1 MASAPAWANRC
12 AARGAFRH
20 PRGAVGSLLPACCDS
35 TTYVR
40 DRAPASRLAGMHRC
54 SSAPGIGRRDAARHN
69 SQAGYKRE
77 RKEFCCVTTRPGHRP
92 DAPPAPLLAR
102 RWLNAHKTF
111 PHGVGIA
118 APAPPPH
125 AIDELPASDAAVA
138 VAWPPANDAQASG
151 TPGLGNTAGST
162 AGPDRPAYT
171 LDAGRS
177 AGQDADR

>member
-12 AARGAFRH
+12 AARGAFPH
-20 PRGAVGSLLPACCDS
+20 PPGAVGSLLLACCDS

-40 DRAPASRLAGMHRC
+40 DHAPASRLAGSHRR
-54 SSAPGIGRRDAARHN
+54 SSSPGIGRRDAPRRN
-69 SQAGYKRE
+69 SQAGHKRE
-77 RKEFCCVTTRPGHRP
+77 QKSFCRVTTRPGHRP

-111 PHGVGIA
+111 PHGAGIA

-125 AIDELPASDAAVA
+125 AIGGLPAPDAAVA
-138 VAWPPANDAQASG
+138 VAWRPANDAQASG

-162 AGPDRPAYT
+162 AGADRPGYT

-177 AGQDADR
+177 AGEDADR